1 MAIGGSTVQVLDMHG
16 VSHAYMVNTPTGD
29 AADLLFMRFCRVLGK
44 PVSVVIANAGEGAVK
59 AIMAMDRSVLS
70 EANAAQKVLT
80 NMIGSAL
87 GEVAVMLSDRAR
99 FAEVSEAV
107 TGVLGNPEWPALK
120 RDLLALAVR
129 DNLPLADAGVYTAAF
144 ARDPWE
150 PTLGAMAVAREL
162 GFFGAFGTSPAK
174 PAPK

>member
-1 MAIGGSTVQVLDMHG
+1 MAIGGSTTQVPDMHG
-16 VSHAYMVNTPTGD
+16 TSHTYAVNTPTGD
-29 AADLLFMRFCRVLGK
+29 AADLLFMRFCRVMGK
-44 PVSVVIANAGEGAVK
+44 PLSVVIANAGEGAVK
-59 AIMAMDRSVLS
+59 AIMAMDRSVLA

-87 GEVAVMLSDRAR
+87 GEVAVVLSDRSR
-99 FAEVSEAV
+99 LAEASEAV
-107 TGVLGNPEWPALK
+107 IGILGNPEWPALK

-150 PTLGAMAVAREL
+150 PTIGAMAVAREL
-162 GFFGAFGTSPAK
+162 GFFGAFGTSPASLT
-174 PAPK
+174 PR